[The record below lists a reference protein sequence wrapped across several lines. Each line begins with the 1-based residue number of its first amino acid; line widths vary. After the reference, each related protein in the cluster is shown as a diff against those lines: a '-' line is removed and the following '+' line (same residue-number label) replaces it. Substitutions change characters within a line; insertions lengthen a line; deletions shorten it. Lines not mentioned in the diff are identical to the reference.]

1 MIEYKNNPND
11 NVVELAVEGKVT
23 EAELESAVIQ
33 MTADIEKHGK
43 LRLLEEIRSFE
54 GMDLM
59 ALWKDAQFGLKHV
72 NDFTHVAV
80 VADAEWIRTIATAAG
95 NVLSAEVK
103 GFSRSDVDAAR
114 NWLITASERPI
125 ESGLTVSRSSD
136 GPVLEVVVK
145 GKITTTDINTAV
157 REIHRDLEKHDKL
170 KILEEIRDFKGIDP
184 MALWIDLQQISLLN
198 KISHVAI
205 VADAKWIK
213 TLAEAIGGLY
223 PFEMRVYERSE
234 IDLAKTW
241 LANA

>member
-1 MIEYKNNPND
+1 IEYKNNQND

-23 EAELESAVIQ
+23 EAELESAVVQ

-54 GMDLM
+54 GIDLM

-114 NWLITASERPI
+114 NWLITASEKPI
-125 ESGLTVSRSSD
+125 ESGLIVSRSSD
-136 GPVLEVVVK
+136 SPVLEVVVK